1 MLSIK
6 VLGPGCPNCERLEK
20 IVKRVVKN
28 LAIEAEVTKISDY
41 NEILAYD
48 ILSTPGLV
56 INEEVVFSGRVPSET
71 QVVDFITAALV

>member
-20 IVKRVVKN
+20 IVKKVVAT

-41 NEILAYD
+41 AEIMEYD
-48 ILSTPGLV
+48 LLSTPGLV
-56 INEEVVFSGRVPSET
+56 IKEQVVSSGRVPSET
-71 QVVDFITAALV
+71 QVVDFIQAALG